1 MYNKDDLILP
11 PQQSFFQRKHDQRFS
26 PQAAKK
32 IKIFNISNYTTL
44 SSEIDINHLRISHFS
59 VSHLNI
65 CLFTTS
71 LKKHR

>member
-44 SSEIDINHLRISHFS
+44 SSGIDIIITFVSHTSPFLILIS
-59 VSHLNI
+59 VSL
-65 CLFTTS
+65 
-71 LKKHR
+71 RRR

>member
-44 SSEIDINHLRISHFS
+44 SSGIDINHLLISHFS